1 MVRLFQV
8 STEGKKE
15 GPSLSKPR
23 GAVDAV
29 GTRLVAGVQGLTLG
43 GLMGRVV
50 GGNSHSLGS
59 NSTTSG
65 PGGGTGQQP
74 VMAATTSSQNN
85 VSFREI

>member
-1 MVRLFQV
+1 V

-29 GTRLVAGVQGLTLG
+29 GTRLVAGVQGLSLG

-50 GGNSHSLGS
+50 GGNNHSLGS
-59 NSTTSG
+59 NSTASG

-74 VMAATTSSQNN
+74 ITMATSSQNN